1 MINLLL
7 VGTISPH
14 YINNDLNKTIMA
26 HLQLTTDFE
35 TYLYNLVDGTIENV
49 IFARDYIIVSTNID
63 NYKIYYNEIK

>member
-1 MINLLL
+1 
-7 VGTISPH
+7 
-14 YINNDLNKTIMA
+14 MA
-26 HLQLTTDFE
+26 HLQSTTDFE